1 MPWFQYFPYHV
12 LLILRGS
19 ILVLDD
25 LWGLTINVSTI
36 VVLVFNRNPWVL
48 KLPNIHTGCTGELI
62 QELSQLLQIIVKIVA
77 FLEVAVELLDLLLL
91 LILQILLAL
100 SLFLLLLNKLTVLP
114 LQLKYA
120 ALSVDLLFK
129 L

>member
-1 MPWFQYFPYHV
+1 
-12 LLILRGS
+12 
-19 ILVLDD
+19 
-25 LWGLTINVSTI
+25 
-36 VVLVFNRNPWVL
+36 
-48 KLPNIHTGCTGELI
+48 
-62 QELSQLLQIIVKIVA
+62 LQIIVKIVA